1 MTDGSERFIME
12 SDVPVEE
19 SSQEQ
24 DISVKQIMRTDTPT
38 LDSND
43 SVAKVARMLVE
54 HRVAGLPVVKD
65 DTLIGI
71 VTEAD
76 VVSREAD
83 VDFPTPVPILGAI
96 FMADAGAD
104 FDDEIRRVLALT
116 AGDLMSAPVIS
127 VRDTATLTQVATVM
141 TEHRF
146 YAIPVVN
153 PEGKLS
159 GLVTRTDIVRVIARL
174 ESADATST

>member
-1 MTDGSERFIME
+1 MTDESQRFTME
-12 SDVPVEE
+12 SEVPPEE
-19 SSQEQ
+19 TSQEEV
-24 DISVKQIMRTDTPT
+24 ITVKQIMRTDTPA
-38 LDSND
+38 LHPND
-43 SVAKVARMLVE
+43 SVGKVARVLVE
-54 HRVAGLPVVKD
+54 HRVAGLPVVEN

-76 VVSREAD
+76 VVSREAN

-96 FMADAGAD
+96 FMADAGED
-104 FDDEIRRVLALT
+104 FNDEMRRVLALT

-141 TEHRF
+141 TEQRF

-153 PEGKLS
+153 ADSKLS

-174 ESADATST
+174 EGADWTST